1 MRDFASKFSG
11 KSGGKGPKTGIT
23 DFLDDADEKEVEEA
37 KASGRFVQ
45 LSAERFYPDP
55 NQPRKTITK
64 EALDELRQSIEAN
77 GQLQPI
83 VVRPA
88 DADGRHCIIAGERR
102 WRAISASTLIPEID
116 AVIRDISSP
125 GESATEL
132 ELKTLLV
139 QIAENLDREDMLAIE
154 ESASVARVVELCK
167 QLGHN
172 RDKACELLR
181 MSTSQITKH
190 LAVMEAPA
198 VIANLSAHG
207 ETQDVEVL
215 YNLSK
220 LHKASP
226 EKTTELI
233 DRWRSGDLEGNLRQA
248 SQNMLSDEK
257 SSKSGDK
264 EKKGSQSKKPGDSAP
279 VLVKDVDLSIDG
291 DDFVLSFAIKGG
303 KSSKFKLPA
312 ELLLKL
318 KQQVNSNW
326 G

>member
-1 MRDFASKFSG
+1 MRDFASKFTG
-11 KSGGKGPKTGIT
+11 KTSGKGPKAGIT

-37 KASGRFVQ
+37 KSSGRFVQ
-45 LSAERFYPDP
+45 LSAEKFYPDP
-55 NQPRKTITK
+55 NQPRKTITQ

-116 AVIRDISSP
+116 AVIRDILTP
-125 GESATEL
+125 GESATEA

-154 ESASVARVVELCK
+154 ESASVVRVVELCK
-167 QLGHN
+167 LLGKD
-172 RDKACELLR
+172 REAAGKMLR
-181 MSTSQITKH
+181 MSQSQITKH
-190 LAVMEAPA
+190 LAVMDAPA

-220 LHKASP
+220 LHAASP
-226 EKTTELI
+226 EKTNELI

-248 SQNMLSDEK
+248 SQNMLSEEK
-257 SSKSGDK
+257 SNKSGDK
-264 EKKGSQSKKPGDSAP
+264 EKKGSQTKKPGDSAP
-279 VLVKDVDLSIDG
+279 MLVKDVELTADG
-291 DDFVLSFAIKGG
+291 DDFVLSCTIKGG
-303 KSSKFKLPA
+303 KSTKLKLPA